1 MASIYKKI
9 YIQFADKIGM
19 KVVTITKEM
28 IDRVSKRTWSQVL
41 L

>member
-1 MASIYKKI
+1 MVSIYKKI
-9 YIQFADKIGM
+9 YIQFADKICM

-28 IDRVSKRTWSQVL
+28 IDRVSKRTWAQVL